1 MKKFNVDLI
10 EDHYGSYFSIDSLDR
25 KEFTLRKRTGL
36 LKRNFNDRWLSS
48 SHELESVAEAANHLE
63 HKLNLKNY
71 KNSANGISFQPA
83 KLLKE
88 HQHILDFLHTLDTA
102 EWKVVFRTQNTQR
115 LIIKNNGREKKNSFY
130 YSSIMIKLRP
140 TDTAPFI
147 EVGEGIVR
155 DGRFNRDGII
165 TRISDILR
173 NYREQ
178 KTVRFNDKVPVI
190 LGAGDGAILFHEI
203 LGHAL
208 EADYIYDQRSPFS
221 IGDLGR
227 QIMPSFVTV
236 AASDKNDPFFKHTP
250 CDDEGETIK
259 NPLLIENGVLKNF
272 VSDSFYKHLLNIKSS
287 GHSRVVDFARLPM
300 PRMYGIYL
308 KPGKYS
314 PDELIASTPFGVYAR
329 EFGEGK
335 IDFDRNLFYFHIRD
349 ARLIEKGKR
358 TAPLGPIVVRGQI
371 TEVLNSVEM
380 IADDFRYDKGTSYCH
395 KNNQTLN
402 VRVGQ
407 PTVKV
412 NNLYVTRDSDD

>member
-10 EDHYGSYFSIDSLDR
+10 EDHYGCYFSIDSLDR
-25 KEFTLRKRTGL
+25 KEYTLRKRTGL
-36 LKRNFNDRWLSS
+36 LKRNFDQQWSS
-48 SHELESVAEAANHLE
+48 NSLELESVAEAANHLE
-63 HKLNLKNY
+63 QKLNLKGY
-71 KNSANGISFQPA
+71 KNSASGITFQPA

-88 HQHILDFLHTLDTA
+88 HRQVIDFLHTLDTT

-115 LIIKNNGREKKNSFY
+115 LIIKNNGREKKNSFF
-130 YSSIMIKLRP
+130 YSSIMIKIRP
-140 TDTAPFI
+140 TGNGVFF
-147 EVGEGIVR
+147 EVGEGIVQG
-155 DGRFNRDGII
+155 GRFNRDGII
-165 TRISDILR
+165 SRINDILR
-173 NYREQ
+173 NHRE
-178 KTVRFNDKVPVI
+178 KKNISFNDKVPVI

-208 EADYIYDQRSPFS
+208 EADYIYGQRSPFS
-221 IGDLGR
+221 IDDLGR

-236 AASDKNDPFFKHTP
+236 SAWDKKDLFFKEIT

-272 VSDSFYKHLLNIKSS
+272 VSDSFYKNLLNIKCC

-300 PRMYGIYL
+300 PRMYGIYV

-314 PDELIASTPFGVYAR
+314 PEELIASTPYGVYAK

-335 IDFDRNLFYFHIRD
+335 IDFDRNLFYFHISD
-349 ARLIEKGKR
+349 ARLIERGKR

-412 NNLYVTRDSDD
+412 TNLYVTRDSDD